1 MERDGGD
8 AAPRRRGNLNLMV
21 REIRKQLDIT
31 SDVAGSHKEVAKEAE
46 QQYGIKE
53 ATRMLID
60 RIEAVIVVRMILS
73 WCKLVLT

>member
-1 MERDGGD
+1 M
-8 AAPRRRGNLNLMV
+8 
-21 REIRKQLDIT
+21 DIT

-46 QQYGIKE
+46 QQCGIKE
-53 ATRMLID
+53 ATGMLID